1 MLLSP
6 NTRLGAYEIRSRLG
20 AGGMGEVYLAHDTR
34 LGRPVALKILPANV
48 AADRER
54 MQRFVQEAQAASA
67 LNHPNILTVYEI
79 QQADSVHFIATEFVD
94 GETLERR
101 IKRGCPTVAEALE
114 FTIQIASALA
124 ATRCASI
131 VHHDVKPP
139 KHHAAW

>member
-1 MLLSP
+1 MPLSP

-67 LNHPNILTVYEI
+67 LNHPTSL
-79 QQADSVHFIATEFVD
+79 
-94 GETLERR
+94 R
-101 IKRGCPTVAEALE
+101 
-114 FTIQIASALA
+114 FTRYSRL
-124 ATRCASI
+124 TRCISSPPSSSTA
-131 VHHDVKPP
+131 KPSS
-139 KHHAAW
+139 AA